1 MKAAVARARRGERGS
16 LRSASPGRIADEA
29 DDTDEE
35 EEDEVEDEVED
46 ETEDAVEDEVEDEA
60 VVAMP
65 DIVKD

>member
-35 EEDEVEDEVED
+35 EDEVEVED